1 MADTSHAPV
10 VVIGLGR
17 FGSAIALELE
27 RQGTEVLAIDNVD
40 RRVQDLSSRLS
51 HTVTADCTDL
61 EAMAQLGVG
70 DFHRAVVAIGDHLED
85 SILVTSLLV
94 DLEVPD
100 IWAKATSAHHGRI
113 LERIGAHHVVF
124 PEQDMGE
131 RVAHLVAGNVLDY
144 LKIDADFVL
153 AKLRPPREILDV
165 PLGRSAIRS
174 KHGVTVVAVKKGE
187 GSFTYA
193 TNETVVSR
201 GDVILAVGQDED
213 IEHLTHVP

>member
-1 MADTSHAPV
+1 M
-10 VVIGLGR
+10 
-17 FGSAIALELE
+17 
-27 RQGTEVLAIDNVD
+27 QN
-40 RRVQDLSSRLS
+40 LSSQLT
-51 HTVTADCTDL
+51 HAVTADCTDM
-61 EAMAQLGVG
+61 EALQQLGVG

-94 DLEVPD
+94 DLEIAD

-124 PEQDMGE
+124 PEQDMGQ
-131 RVAHLVAGNVLDY
+131 RVAHLVSGNVLDY
-144 LKIDADFVL
+144 MKIDADFAL

-165 PLGRSAIRS
+165 PLSKTEIRS

-193 TNETVVSR
+193 TNETVVSH
-201 GDVILAVGQDED
+201 GDVILAVGHNAD
-213 IEHLTHVP
+213 IEHLCGRRLSREKRSSGVEGGG